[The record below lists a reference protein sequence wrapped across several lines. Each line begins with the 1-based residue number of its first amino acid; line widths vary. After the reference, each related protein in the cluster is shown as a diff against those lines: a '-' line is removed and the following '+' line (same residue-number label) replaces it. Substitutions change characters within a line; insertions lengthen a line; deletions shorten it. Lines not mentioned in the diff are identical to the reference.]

1 MKKDNIHFE
10 ISERKILLR
19 IVDVLSIVSLLYA
32 IGFILDVEYFTAI
45 FKSPISTFTLI
56 FYIMFFAT
64 LFDMYNLQHASNQ
77 MQILKSTI
85 IASVCISGFYLI
97 TPIITPILPSNRL
110 QIISFFISI
119 LGALGAWRLLYL
131 TYFASIRFQKNVLFI
146 GNDIQVEK
154 LAKELQIANPHYKVT
169 GFINTN
175 TQDKTKIAIEEVTVA
190 DASNFIRKHNVS
202 EIVMAQKN
210 KQTVAVDLLNVL
222 LKSLEHGIVVREFS
236 QVYESSTYRLPIL
249 YAEKDFYN
257 YFPFSRSNNNKLYL
271 IAVRLFDIAFA
282 LVGLTVLGLL
292 LPLILII
299 NAVANKGPLFYKQ
312 ERVGQYGIPFL
323 VYKLRSMVTDAEK
336 NGAQFAQKN
345 DARVTPFGKF
355 IRKTRLDEVPQFINV
370 LKGEMSVIGPRPERP
385 VFVEQIAEV
394 MPFYKTRHVIKP
406 GLTGWAQVK
415 YSYGVSLEDSLIK
428 LQYDLYYIKNRSLSL
443 DLNIMIKTV
452 STVLFFRG
460 Q

>member
-19 IVDVLSIVSLLYA
+19 IVDVLSIISVLY
-32 IGFILDVEYFTAI
+32 ILGFVLDLEYFIAI
-45 FKSPISTFTLI
+45 FTSSSNAITLI
-56 FYIMFFAT
+56 VYIMFFAT
-64 LFDMYNLQHASNQ
+64 LFDMYNLQLASNQ
-77 MQILKSTI
+77 IQILKSSI
-85 IASVCISGFYLI
+85 IASICIAGFYLI
-97 TPIITPILPSNRL
+97 TPIITPILPGNRL
-110 QIISFFISI
+110 QIISFFGCV
-119 LGALGAWRLLYL
+119 LGAIVAWRIFYL
-131 TYFASIRFQKNVLFI
+131 TYFASVRFQKNVLFI
-146 GNDIQVEK
+146 GNDLQVQK
-154 LAKELQIANPHYKVT
+154 LATELELANPHYKVS
-169 GFINTN
+169 GYINTN
-175 TQDKTKIAIEEVTVA
+175 TIDKTKITTEEVTIA
-190 DASNFIRKHNVS
+190 DAINFIRKNSIS

-210 KQTVAVDLLNVL
+210 KQTVGVELLNVL
-222 LKSLEHGIVVREFS
+222 LKSLEHGIVVREFA

-282 LVGLTVLGLL
+282 LTGLSVLSIL
-292 LPLILII
+292 LPFIYFI
-299 NAVANKGPLFYKQ
+299 NAFANKGPLFYKQ
-312 ERVGQYGIPFL
+312 ERVGQYGIPFAI
-323 VYKLRSMVTDAEK
+323 YKLRSMVTDAEK

-345 DARVTPFGKF
+345 DTRVTPFGKF

>member
-1 MKKDNIHFE
+1 MKKEGIHFE

-19 IVDVLSIVSLLYA
+19 IVDVISIISILYA
-32 IGFILDVEYFTAI
+32 LGFLLDLEYFIAI
-45 FKSPISTFTLI
+45 FKNPINAFTLI
-56 FYIMFFAT
+56 LYIMFFAT

-85 IASVCISGFYLI
+85 IASVTIAGFYLI
-97 TPIITPILPSNRL
+97 TPLITPVLPGNRL
-110 QIISFFISI
+110 QIIAFIGTI
-119 LGALGAWRLLYL
+119 LGALGAWRILYL

-146 GNDIQVEK
+146 GNDLQVQK
-154 LAKELQIANPHYKVT
+154 LANELELANPHYKVS

-175 TQDKTKIAIEEVTVA
+175 SYEKNNIQIEEVTIT
-190 DASNFIRKHNVS
+190 DASNFIRKHNIS
-202 EIVMAQKN
+202 EIVMTQKN
-210 KQTVAVDLLNVL
+210 KQTIGVNLLNVL
-222 LKSLEHGIVVREFS
+222 LKSLEHGIIVREFS
-236 QVYESSTYRLPIL
+236 QVYETSTYRLPIL
-249 YAEKDFYN
+249 YADKDFYN

-271 IAVRLFDIAFA
+271 IAVRLFDIGFA
-282 LVGLTVLGLL
+282 LVGLTILVALIPFILL
-292 LPLILII
+292 I

-370 LKGEMSVIGPRPERP
+370 LRGEMSVIGPRPERP

-415 YSYGVSLEDSLIK
+415 YSYGISLEDSLIK